1 MVAHRSRTFLS
12 YFQKLFS
19 VTFEQIIIYQL
30 NPYRSTTF
38 LYFFKFFSTTDQSLS
53 LSINCSY
60 LRQYISIAIRFTY
73 NIIRYYL
80 WSESWNF
87 LFIQIFSTV
96 LYFIKRI
103 PKIFFL
109 WLFIFKRE
117 NTNKYL
123 ILLYSS
129 YLQKK
134 KEKTNQVSPPI
145 LLLTHCWE

>member
-1 MVAHRSRTFLS
+1 MVTHTSRTFLS

-60 LRQYISIAIRFTY
+60 LRQYLSITIRFTY

-103 PKIFFL
+103 PKIFF
-109 WLFIFKRE
+109 
-117 NTNKYL
+117 YD
-123 ILLYSS
+123 YS
-129 YLQKK
+129 YLSVKIRISILYFFTPLTYKK
-134 KEKTNQVSPPI
+134 RRRKPI
-145 LLLTHCWE
+145 RSLLLSYC